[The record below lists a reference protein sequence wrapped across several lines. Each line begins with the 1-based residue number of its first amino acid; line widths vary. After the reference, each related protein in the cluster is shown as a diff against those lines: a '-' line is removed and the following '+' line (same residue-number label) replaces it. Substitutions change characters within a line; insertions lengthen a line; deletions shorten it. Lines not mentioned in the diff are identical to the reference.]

1 MKFIIQEQSQHTQT
15 DDYDPK
21 IREHENRKTIE
32 NSFDIPQSDN
42 EANDQT
48 QNGQKESNN
57 IDASKK
63 NEEIAEHVWQ

>member
-15 DDYDPK
+15 DDYDPE
-21 IREHENRKTIE
+21 IREHENRI
-32 NSFDIPQSDN
+32 DIPQSDN

-63 NEEIAEHVWQ
+63 MKK